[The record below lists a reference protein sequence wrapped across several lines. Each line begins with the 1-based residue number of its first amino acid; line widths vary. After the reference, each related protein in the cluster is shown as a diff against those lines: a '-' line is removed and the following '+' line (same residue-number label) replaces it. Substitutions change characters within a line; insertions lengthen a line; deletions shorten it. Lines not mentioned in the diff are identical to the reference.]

1 MLPGIVYRAVS
12 EATASYRHST
22 LLGYTVASLMVLY
35 GGILQALD
43 ILSHT
48 IGALMVLYGGM
59 LQAVEIF
66 RLTQSMPE
74 AAIGPFRI
82 LLTRY

>member
-1 MLPGIVYRAVS
+1 MLPGIVYRTVS
-12 EATASYRHST
+12 EATASYMHST

-48 IGALMVLYGGM
+48 IPALVVLYGDI

-74 AAIGPFRI
+74 AGMGPFRT